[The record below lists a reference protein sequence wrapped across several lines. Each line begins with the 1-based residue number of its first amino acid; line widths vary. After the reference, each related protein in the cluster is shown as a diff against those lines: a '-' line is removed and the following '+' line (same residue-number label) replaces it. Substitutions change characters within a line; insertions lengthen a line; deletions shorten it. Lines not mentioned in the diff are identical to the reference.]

1 MRSRGM
7 IAASRSNS
15 STGSNSKCVV
25 PVAPRTPQLEPDLAV
40 PRSRRAAPGP
50 RAVAKAYRHNPLE
63 AIPLIRTHPEP
74 GMEVEPGMT
83 RVAPPAVGSGGRRSQ
98 PIATAP
104 DAGPGPRTERDSPLH

>member
-1 MRSRGM
+1 MRG
-7 IAASRSNS
+7 A
-15 STGSNSKCVV
+15 
-25 PVAPRTPQLEPDLAV
+25 VAPRTPQLEPDLAV
-40 PRSRRAAPGP
+40 RGPGEPLPGHGRSQGVPA
-50 RAVAKAYRHNPLE
+50 HPLE